1 MLQSVMIQQLTEVEA
16 RVVGALVE
24 KQITTPEYFPLTLN
38 SLTAA
43 CNQKTNRDPVVSYD
57 EETVQTALDSLCN
70 KNIALI
76 IYRSGS
82 RVAKY
87 KHMFPKV
94 YEISPAEV
102 AVLCVLM
109 LRGFQT
115 LGEIRE
121 RSSRLY
127 EFSGLGEVNET
138 LEGLIKRDDS
148 LVMKLERQAGQKEV
162 RFAHLLCGEI
172 DVANLPVSTFGSSK
186 HADIERVTK
195 LEEQVKTLQNELDE
209 FKAAFTEFKKQF
221 D

>member
-1 MLQSVMIQQLTEVEA
+1 MIQQLTEVEA

-57 EETVQTALDSLCN
+57 EETVQTALDSLRD
-70 KNIALI
+70 KNIALV

-121 RSSRLY
+121 RTSRLY
-127 EFSGLGEVNET
+127 EFPGLGEVNET
-138 LEGLIKRDDS
+138 LEGLSKRDEP
-148 LVMKLERQAGQKEV
+148 LVLKLERQPGQKEV

-172 DVANLPVSTFGSSK
+172 DVTNLPVSTSGSHK
-186 HADIERVTK
+186 HIDNERLSK
-195 LEEQVKTLQNELDE
+195 LEEEVKTLRSELDE
-209 FKAAFTEFKKQF
+209 FKAGFAEFKKQF

>member
-1 MLQSVMIQQLTEVEA
+1 MIQQLTEVEA

-43 CNQKTNRDPVVSYD
+43 CNQKTNRDPVVSFD
-57 EETVQTALDSLCN
+57 EETVQTALDSLRD
-70 KNIALI
+70 KNIALV

-127 EFSGLGEVNET
+127 EFSGLGEVSET
-138 LEGLIKRDDS
+138 IDGLMKRDEPA
-148 LVMKLERQAGQKEV
+148 VMKLERQTGQKEV

-172 DVANLPVSTFGSSK
+172 DVTNLPVSTSASHK
-186 HADIERVTK
+186 HADNERLMK
-195 LEEQVKTLQNELDE
+195 LEGELKTLRSEFDE
-209 FKAAFTEFKKQF
+209 FKSAFEEFKKQF

>member
-1 MLQSVMIQQLTEVEA
+1 MIQQLTEVEA

-43 CNQKTNRDPVVSYD
+43 CNQKTNRDPVVSFD
-57 EETVQTALDSLCN
+57 EETVQTALDSLRD
-70 KNIALI
+70 KNIALV

-127 EFSGLGEVNET
+127 EFPGLGEVSET
-138 LEGLIKRDDS
+138 LEGLIKRDEPA
-148 LVMKLERQAGQKEV
+148 VMKLERQAGQKEV

-172 DVANLPVSTFGSSK
+172 DVTNLPVSTSASHK
-186 HADIERVTK
+186 HADNERLIK
-195 LEEQVKTLQNELDE
+195 LEDEVKTLRSELDE
-209 FKAAFTEFKKQF
+209 FKSVFEEFKKQF

>member
-1 MLQSVMIQQLTEVEA
+1 MIQQLTEVEA

-57 EETVQTALDSLCN
+57 EETVQTALDSLRD
-70 KNIALI
+70 KNIALV

-94 YEISPAEV
+94 YEISPSEV

-127 EFSGLGEVNET
+127 EFPGLGEVNET
-138 LEGLIKRDDS
+138 LEGLMKRDEP

-172 DVANLPVSTFGSSK
+172 DVTNLPVSTSASHK
-186 HADIERVTK
+186 HADNERLSK
-195 LEEQVKTLQNELDE
+195 LEEEVKTLRNELDE
-209 FKAAFTEFKKQF
+209 FKSAFAEFKKQF

>member
-1 MLQSVMIQQLTEVEA
+1 MIQQLTEVEA

-43 CNQKTNRDPVVSYD
+43 CNQKTNRDPVVSFD
-57 EETVQTALDSLCN
+57 EETVQTALDSLRD
-70 KNIALI
+70 KNIALV

-127 EFSGLGEVNET
+127 EFPGLGEVSET
-138 LEGLIKRDDS
+138 LEGLIKRDEPA
-148 LVMKLERQAGQKEV
+148 VMKLERQAGQKEV

-172 DVANLPVSTFGSSK
+172 DVTNLPVSTSASHK
-186 HADIERVTK
+186 HADNERLIK
-195 LEEQVKTLQNELDE
+195 LEDEVKTLRSELDE
-209 FKAAFTEFKKQF
+209 FKSAFEEFKKQF

>member
-1 MLQSVMIQQLTEVEA
+1 MIQQLTEVEA

-127 EFSGLGEVNET
+127 EFPGLHEVNET

-148 LVMKLERQAGQKEV
+148 LVLKLERQAGQKEV

-172 DVANLPVSTFGSSK
+172 DVTNLPVSTSASHK
-186 HADIERVTK
+186 HIDNERITK
-195 LEEQVKTLQNELDE
+195 LEEEVKTLRNDLDE
-209 FKAAFTEFKKQF
+209 FKSAFAEFKKQF

>member
-1 MLQSVMIQQLTEVEA
+1 MIQQLTEVEA

-43 CNQKTNRDPVVSYD
+43 CNQKTNRDPVVSFD

-127 EFSGLGEVNET
+127 EFPGLVEVNEA
-138 LEGLIKRDDS
+138 LEGLIKRDDA

-162 RFAHLLCGEI
+162 RFAHTLCGEI
-172 DVANLPVSTFGSSK
+172 DITNLPVSTSASHK
-186 HADIERVTK
+186 HADNERLTK
-195 LEEQVKTLQNELDE
+195 LEEEIKTLRSELDE
-209 FKAAFTEFKKQF
+209 FKSVFAEFKKQF

>member
-1 MLQSVMIQQLTEVEA
+1 MIQQLTEVEA

-43 CNQKTNRDPVVSYD
+43 CNQKTNRDPVVSFD
-57 EETVQTALDSLCN
+57 EETVQTALDSLRD
-70 KNIALI
+70 KNIALV

-127 EFSGLGEVNET
+127 EFSGLGEVSET
-138 LEGLIKRDDS
+138 IDGLMKRDEPA
-148 LVMKLERQAGQKEV
+148 VMKLERQTGQKEV

-172 DVANLPVSTFGSSK
+172 NVTNLPVSTSASHK
-186 HADIERVTK
+186 HAENERLMK
-195 LEEQVKTLQNELDE
+195 LEGELKTLRSEFDE
-209 FKAAFTEFKKQF
+209 FKSAFEEFKKQF

>member
-1 MLQSVMIQQLTEVEA
+1 MIQQLTEVEA

-57 EETVQTALDSLCN
+57 EETVQTALDSLRD
-70 KNIALI
+70 KNIALVI
-76 IYRSGS
+76 FRSGS

-127 EFSGLGEVNET
+127 EFSGLGDVNET
-138 LEGLIKRDDS
+138 LEGLMKRNEP
-148 LVMKLERQAGQKEV
+148 LVLKLERQPGQKEV

-172 DVANLPVSTFGSSK
+172 DVANLPVSTSGSHK
-186 HADIERVTK
+186 HADNERLAK
-195 LEEQVKTLQNELDE
+195 LEEEVKTLRSELDE
-209 FKAAFTEFKKQF
+209 FKAEFAEFKKQF

>member
-1 MLQSVMIQQLTEVEA
+1 MIQQLTEVEA

-57 EETVQTALDSLCN
+57 EETVQTALDSLRD
-70 KNIALI
+70 KNIALV

-121 RSSRLY
+121 RTSRLY
-127 EFSGLGEVNET
+127 EFPGLGEVNET
-138 LEGLIKRDDS
+138 LEGLSKRDEP
-148 LVMKLERQAGQKEV
+148 LVLKLERQPGQKEV

-172 DVANLPVSTFGSSK
+172 DVTNLPVSTSASHK
-186 HADIERVTK
+186 HVDNERLSK
-195 LEEQVKTLQNELDE
+195 LEEEVKTLRSELDE
-209 FKAAFTEFKKQF
+209 FKAGFAEFKKQF

>member
-1 MLQSVMIQQLTEVEA
+1 MIQQLTEVEA

-121 RSSRLY
+121 RTSRLY
-127 EFSGLGEVNET
+127 EFPGLSEVNET
-138 LEGLIKRDDS
+138 LEGLSKRDEP
-148 LVMKLERQAGQKEV
+148 LVLKLERQAGQKEV

-172 DVANLPVSTFGSSK
+172 NVTNLPVSTSGSHK
-186 HADIERVTK
+186 HVDNERLSK
-195 LEEQVKTLQNELDE
+195 LEEEVKTLRSELDE
-209 FKAAFTEFKKQF
+209 FKSSFAEFKKQF

>member
-1 MLQSVMIQQLTEVEA
+1 MIQQLTEVEA

-43 CNQKTNRDPVVSYD
+43 CNQKTNRDPVVSFD
-57 EETVQTALDSLCN
+57 EETVQTALDSLRD
-70 KNIALI
+70 KNIALV

-127 EFSGLGEVNET
+127 EFPGLGEVSET
-138 LEGLIKRDDS
+138 LEGLMKRDEPA
-148 LVMKLERQAGQKEV
+148 VMKLERQAGQKEV

-172 DVANLPVSTFGSSK
+172 DVTNLPVSTSASHK
-186 HADIERVTK
+186 QADNERLIK
-195 LEEQVKTLQNELDE
+195 LEEEVKTLRSELGE
-209 FKAAFTEFKKQF
+209 FKSAFEEFKKQF

>member
-1 MLQSVMIQQLTEVEA
+1 MIQQLTEVEA

-43 CNQKTNRDPVVSYD
+43 CNQKTNRDPVVSFD

-127 EFSGLGEVNET
+127 EFPGLNEVNET

-172 DVANLPVSTFGSSK
+172 DVANLPVSTSGSHK
-186 HADIERVTK
+186 HADNERLIIN
-195 LEEQVKTLQNELDE
+195 LEEEVKTLRSELDE
-209 FKAAFTEFKKQF
+209 FKSAFEEFKKQF

>member
-1 MLQSVMIQQLTEVEA
+1 MIQQLTEVEA

-43 CNQKTNRDPVVSYD
+43 CNQKTNRDPVVSFD
-57 EETVQTALDSLCN
+57 EETVQTALDSLRD
-70 KNIALI
+70 KNIALV

-127 EFSGLGEVNET
+127 EFSGLGEVSET
-138 LEGLIKRDDS
+138 IDGLMKRDEPA
-148 LVMKLERQAGQKEV
+148 VMKLERQAGQKEV

-172 DVANLPVSTFGSSK
+172 DVTNLPVSTSASHK
-186 HADIERVTK
+186 HADNERLMK
-195 LEEQVKTLQNELDE
+195 LEGELKTLRSEFDE
-209 FKAAFTEFKKQF
+209 FKSAFEGFKKQF

>member
-1 MLQSVMIQQLTEVEA
+1 MIQQLTEVEA

-127 EFSGLGEVNET
+127 EFPGLGEVNET
-138 LEGLIKRDDS
+138 LEGLIKRDDA

-172 DVANLPVSTFGSSK
+172 DVTNLPVSTSASHK
-186 HADIERVTK
+186 HADNERITK
-195 LEEQVKTLQNELDE
+195 LEEEVKTLRSDLDE
-209 FKAAFTEFKKQF
+209 FKSEFAEFKKQF

>member
-1 MLQSVMIQQLTEVEA
+1 MIQQLTEVEA

-43 CNQKTNRDPVVSYD
+43 CNQKTNRDPVVSFD
-57 EETVQTALDSLCN
+57 EETVQTALDSLRD
-70 KNIALI
+70 KNIALV

-121 RSSRLY
+121 RTSRLY
-127 EFSGLGEVNET
+127 EFPGLGEVNET
-138 LEGLIKRDDS
+138 LEDLIKRDDP
-148 LVMKLERQAGQKEV
+148 LVLKLERQPGQKEV

-172 DVANLPVSTFGSSK
+172 DVTNLPVATSYSNK
-186 HADIERVTK
+186 HVDNERLAK
-195 LEEQVKTLQNELDE
+195 LEEEVKTLRSELDE
-209 FKAAFTEFKKQF
+209 FKATFAEFKKQF

>member
-1 MLQSVMIQQLTEVEA
+1 MIQQLTEVEA

-127 EFSGLGEVNET
+127 EFPGLNEVNET
-138 LEGLIKRDDS
+138 LEGLLKRDDA
-148 LVMKLERQAGQKEV
+148 LVLKLERQPGQKEV

-172 DVANLPVSTFGSSK
+172 DVANLPVAVSASHK
-186 HADIERVTK
+186 HIDNERLIK
-195 LEEQVKTLQNELDE
+195 LEEEVKTLRTELDE
-209 FKAAFTEFKKQF
+209 FKSAFEEFKKQF

>member
-1 MLQSVMIQQLTEVEA
+1 MIQQLTEVEA

-43 CNQKTNRDPVVSYD
+43 CNQKTNRDPVVSFD
-57 EETVQTALDSLCN
+57 EETVQTALDSLRD
-70 KNIALI
+70 KNIALV

-127 EFSGLGEVNET
+127 EFPGLGEVSET
-138 LEGLIKRDDS
+138 LEGLMKRDEPA
-148 LVMKLERQAGQKEV
+148 VMKLERQAGQKEV

-172 DVANLPVSTFGSSK
+172 DVTNLPVSTSASHK
-186 HADIERVTK
+186 HADNERLIK
-195 LEEQVKTLQNELDE
+195 LEDEVKTLRSELDE
-209 FKAAFTEFKKQF
+209 FKSAFEEFKKQF

>member
-1 MLQSVMIQQLTEVEA
+1 MIQQLTEVEA

-127 EFSGLGEVNET
+127 EFPGLNEVNET
-138 LEGLIKRDDS
+138 LEGLIKRDDPQ
-148 LVMKLERQAGQKEV
+148 VMKLERQAGQKEV

-172 DVANLPVSTFGSSK
+172 DVTNLPVATSGSHK
-186 HADIERVTK
+186 HIDNERLSK
-195 LEEQVKTLQNELDE
+195 LEEEVKTLRSELDE
-209 FKAAFTEFKKQF
+209 FKSAFEEFKKQF